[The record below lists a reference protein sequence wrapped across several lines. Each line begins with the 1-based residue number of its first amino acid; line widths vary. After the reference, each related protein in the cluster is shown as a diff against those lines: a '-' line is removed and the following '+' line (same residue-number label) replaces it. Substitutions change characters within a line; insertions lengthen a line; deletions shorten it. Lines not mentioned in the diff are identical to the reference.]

1 MIGNKIDLEDRQVTQ
16 EQAQEKAK
24 ELGVLYMEVSAK
36 SGLNIKELFKSIAS
50 KIPNDD

>member
-1 MIGNKIDLEDRQVTQ
+1 MSQ
-16 EQAQEKAK
+16 EQAQQKAK
-24 ELGVLYMEVSAK
+24 ELDVMYMEVSAK